1 MNTEHGAATW
11 NESYPELWLV
21 RCKRL
26 AANAINNAAAI
37 LWERSLMQSIK
48 CKWREAA
55 APCKADMRSCE
66 PGANLWLKKAGVG
79 AGWMETCAARWE
91 CVQPCLNVES
101 GAGAAE
107 NEEDTWSGFGASLR
121 RPEGRSYLQPMWSS
135 TLLQACSAE
144 LGGGQHKDWR
154 IGSAGTLSGSTP
166 KQGAL
171 DNSGHDHQLQIEHKG
186 HQTVGWSNFSIK
198 DIKRSK

>member
-1 MNTEHGAATW
+1 M
-11 NESYPELWLV
+11 
-21 RCKRL
+21 
-26 AANAINNAAAI
+26 
-37 LWERSLMQSIK
+37 
-48 CKWREAA
+48 
-55 APCKADMRSCE
+55 
-66 PGANLWLKKAGVG
+66 
-79 AGWMETCAARWE
+79 
-91 CVQPCLNVES
+91 QPCLNVES

-171 DNSGHDHQLQIEHKG
+171 DNSGHYHQLQIEHKIARTSNCWLK
-186 HQTVGWSNFSIK
+186 HLQHKRYQTIKIMTPVTTLKVHWPQYIIDSIDQPESFNTK
-198 DIKRSK
+198 VSYLLLASSAVHHHNGPPIFLPNLAVA